1 MKIFSIKNPACWLVL
16 LLSGLT
22 TIVVGFISVCIRNGI
37 GLFEF
42 RIQSLTWLEWS
53 MYAISSLVFWATLYI
68 LFAFPICFKPACFHD
83 QPARRAVWGGILWIG
98 ILGLFLADLFILE
111 ALMGYPVYGFL
122 IRTYLRP
129 DILRKNEFAYIN
141 YDSTPNETKCK
152 FYSTYKSGKG
162 TYGIREDTFCEFDG
176 VPFTVYYL
184 TDNGYITRWML
195 DTPPLLFQVPEYS
208 IIEPNQVE
216 PILGYRDENGKFIRC
231 TPEQSS
237 RDLQLGFKKVKT
249 EEAKP

>member
-1 MKIFSIKNPACWLVL
+1 VKVISIKNPACWLVL
-16 LLSGLT
+16 LSSGLT
-22 TIVVGFISVCIRNGI
+22 TIVVGCIATCIRNGI

-42 RIQSLTWLEWS
+42 RIQSLPWFEWGI
-53 MYAISSLVFWATLYI
+53 YAVSSIVFWGFLYI
-68 LFAFPICFKPACFHD
+68 LFTLPICFKPHSIRLAI
-83 QPARRAVWGGILWIG
+83 WGGVLWIG
-98 ILGLFLADLFILE
+98 AFFIFTANLFILE
-111 ALMGYPVYGFL
+111 ALMGYPIYGFL
-122 IRTYLRP
+122 LKTYMKP
-129 DILRKNEFAYIN
+129 DILRNNEFAYLN

-162 TYGIREDTFCEFDG
+162 TYGIREDTFCEIDG

-184 TDNGYITRWML
+184 TNNGYITRWML